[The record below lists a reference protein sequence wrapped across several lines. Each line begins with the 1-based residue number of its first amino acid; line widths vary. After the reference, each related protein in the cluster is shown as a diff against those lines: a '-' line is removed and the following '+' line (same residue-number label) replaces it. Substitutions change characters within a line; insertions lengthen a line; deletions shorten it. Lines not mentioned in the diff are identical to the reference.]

1 MLCYEDIKRPTVLS
15 LSGWING
22 TLMYW
27 VLTIYYKFKIKY
39 ISNTLCFVTVCYYHA
54 LLFATVNV

>member
-27 VLTIYYKFKIKY
+27 VLTIYYKFKINY
-39 ISNTLCFVTVCYYHA
+39 ISNTCFITVCNYHD